1 MFHKR
6 QTRQTNLG
14 GKKMEEINKVKRKE
28 ISTRN
33 AVLLA
38 ILCCVVIAAIGYIF
52 AYYFHLS

>member
-1 MFHKR
+1 MFHK
-6 QTRQTNLG
+6 RQTNLG
-14 GKKMEEINKVKRKE
+14 GKKMVETNKVKRKE

-38 ILCCVVIAAIGYIF
+38 ILCCVVIAATGYIF